1 MSATASHAARPTLR
15 DVARAAGVSP
25 MTVSRVVSGK
35 VPVSDP
41 TRTRVLAAIEAL
53 GYRRNH
59 IARSLRPSHSSA
71 LLGLVITNM
80 ANPFYSVIA
89 DAVERAARR
98 RGFGLIMGNTDEDP
112 SRERELI
119 EDLLSRRVDG
129 LLVVP
134 VDADAS
140 YLAAEL
146 DGGTKVVFLGRP
158 AGSAPANVVLVDDF
172 GGAHAG
178 VAQLVAEGH
187 RRIGFIGNPPRVYT
201 AAERLRGFLA
211 VCREAGIA
219 VDERLIRS
227 GCQDAAAAEAAAAEL
242 LALPDPPTALFTAN
256 NRNSVGA
263 LRAIRS
269 AGRPVALVGFDDFE
283 LADMIELPFTVV
295 AYDAEEMG
303 RLATDLLIDR
313 IASERHP
320 PQRLVV
326 RTRLL
331 RRGAP
336 PRRPTGRA
344 GR

>member
-1 MSATASHAARPTLR
+1 MPSTAMPSTATPAPRPTLR
-15 DVARAAGVSP
+15 DVAWAARVSP
-25 MTVSRVVSGK
+25 MTVSRVLSGTA
-35 VPVSDP
+35 PVSEP
-41 TRTRVLAAIEAL
+41 TRARVVAAIEAL

-59 IARSLRPSHSSA
+59 VARSLRPGHSSTV
-71 LLGLVITNM
+71 LGLVITNV

-89 DAVERAARR
+89 DAAERAAHR
-98 RGFGLIMGNTDEDP
+98 RGFRLIMGSTDEDP
-112 SRERELI
+112 ARERELV

-140 YLAAEL
+140 YVAAER

-158 AGSAPANVVLVDDF
+158 PDRAPADVVLVDDF
-172 GGAHAG
+172 GGSRAG
-178 VAQLVAEGH
+178 MAQLIAEGH
-187 RRIGFIGNPPRVYT
+187 RRIGFIGNPPGVYT

-211 VCREAGIA
+211 ACREAGIA

-227 GCQDAAAAEAAAAEL
+227 GCHDAAAAEAAAAEL

-263 LRAIRS
+263 LRAIRA
-269 AGRPVALVGFDDFE
+269 AGRPVALVGFDDFD

-295 AYDAEEMG
+295 AYDAQEMG
-303 RLATDLLIDR
+303 RLATDLLIER
-313 IASERHP
+313 IAGQRHP
-320 PQRLVV
+320 PRHLVV
-326 RTRLL
+326 PTRLL

-336 PRRPTGRA
+336 GR
-344 GR
+344 GG